1 MNCETCGAVLEDGAS
16 FCPECGSAVG
26 GNKTICKECGYAFD
40 GDFCPICG
48 AAADGALAAEESAEE
63 EVAVKNGS
71 SNSLMK
77 MLGKVFAFAGAALAL
92 ILMFFIGTRMVETAL
107 GIKEKV
113 PVAKNIFWYFGDNFK
128 QLTQLL
134 DYADMNASFVSEG
147 EVLSAIFTSVLGFFA
162 ALVTLVLVIVFGII
176 AIIKFIKSFS
186 QENDTVKASIKV
198 MLVYVLGATLLS
210 VLSLA
215 SYKGGMV
222 EGAMTLNGATIFG
235 LIFCTIAIVGAFVFK
250 LLENPSKFNTG
261 KILAIACAVVS
272 FVVLLIAAHTGFS
285 YKSVGGYGE
294 TKYNMSAF
302 SAMADTADEGAAIVL
317 MFAQFMLIVAV
328 IFFVLSLF
336 RNIGNLIND
345 KQNSCL
351 PWAII
356 CLIFSTVAVIFL
368 ATGGKMILAEIGSAS
383 YKADLLRPILL
394 IVFSIANLVVTIVSK
409 SINAKKS
416 N

>member
-63 EVAVKNGS
+63 EVAVKSGS

-92 ILMFFIGTRMVETAL
+92 ILMFFIGTRMVEVEF
-107 GIKEKV
+107 GMKVKV
-113 PVAKNIFWYFGDNFK
+113 PMAKNIFWYFGDNFK

-210 VLSLA
+210 ALSLY
-215 SYKGGMV
+215 SYKGGMS
-222 EGAMTLNGATIFG
+222 EEAITLNGATIFG
-235 LIFCTIAIVGAFVFK
+235 LIFCTIAIVGAFVCK
-250 LLENPSKFNTG
+250 LLDGASSFNTG

-272 FVVLLIAAHTGFS
+272 FVVLLIAAHTGLSF
-285 YKSVGGYGE
+285 KANGYWGE
-294 TKYNMSAF
+294 MKYNMSAF
-302 SAMADTADEGAAIVL
+302 SAMADTERAAMVL

-336 RNIGNLIND
+336 RNIGNLVND

-356 CLIFSTVAVIFL
+356 CLIFSTLAVIFL
-368 ATGGKMILAEIGSAS
+368 ATAGKTMLAENGSSA
-383 YKADLLRPILL
+383 KADLLRPILL

>member
-63 EVAVKNGS
+63 EVAVKSGS

-92 ILMFFIGTRMVETAL
+92 ILMFFIGTRMVEVEF
-107 GIKEKV
+107 GMKVKV
-113 PVAKNIFWYFGDNFK
+113 PMAKNIFWYFGDNFK
-128 QLTQLL
+128 ELSKYL
-134 DYADMNASFVSEG
+134 DYADMNAGYIDAG
-147 EVLSAIFTSVLGFFA
+147 EMLAAIFSRLFSFFV

-210 VLSLA
+210 ALSLY
-215 SYKGGMV
+215 SYKGGMS
-222 EGAMTLNGATIFG
+222 EEAITLNGATIFG
-235 LIFCTIAIVGAFVFK
+235 LIFCTIAIVGAFVCK
-250 LLENPSKFNTG
+250 LLDGASSFNTG
-261 KILAIACAVVS
+261 KILGIACAVVS
-272 FVVLLIAAHTGFS
+272 FVVLLIAAHTGLSF
-285 YKSVGGYGE
+285 KANGYWGE
-294 TKYNMSAF
+294 MKYNMSAF
-302 SAMADTADEGAAIVL
+302 SAMADTANDGAAIVL
-317 MFAQFMLIVAV
+317 MFAQFMLLVAV

-336 RNIGNLIND
+336 RNVGNLVND

-356 CLIFSTVAVIFL
+356 CLIFSTIAVIFL
-368 ATGGKMILAEIGSAS
+368 ATAGKTMVAESGGSA
-383 YKADLLRPILL
+383 KADLLRPILL